1 MGTTRTIPGVSV
13 AFISHQIGLGPRVYL
28 GSERVRPFLDALFCP
43 TEVHFGGAGSGRV
56 RGGFQT
62 NLGVRTY
69 VGRRFALEVA
79 TTYVWSKG
87 WDERVFDAAPL
98 SIDGLNQFFFQ
109 ANLGLLLWS
118 HTP

>member
-1 MGTTRTIPGVSV
+1 MAAITTGRISGERQVSCSLLQPGLFRPTQCMGTTRTIPGVSV

-69 VGRRFALEVA
+69 VGRRFAL
-79 TTYVWSKG
+79 
-87 WDERVFDAAPL
+87 
-98 SIDGLNQFFFQ
+98 
-109 ANLGLLLWS
+109 
-118 HTP
+118 